1 MPDTYSC
8 LFSEAATREYV
19 QDLLY
24 SAKEAHM
31 NMLRVWG
38 GSHDLMLTKFSTDAY
53 EGRRR
58 KRVKGYFSLRMI
70 GQYWPTAVPSIKAD
84 RLVDLV
90 A

>member
-38 GSHDLMLTKFSTDAY
+38 GSNYKNLTNFTTDAY
-53 EGRRR
+53 EGKRF
-58 KRVKGYFSLRMI
+58 KRVKGYICLLTI
-70 GQYWPTAVPSIKAD
+70 
-84 RLVDLV
+84 
-90 A
+90 

>member
-38 GSHDLMLTKFSTDAY
+38 GSNYKNLTKLSTDAFW
-53 EGRRR
+53 GKRR
-58 KRVKGYFSLRMI
+58 KRVRGILAF
-70 GQYWPTAVPSIKAD
+70 G
-84 RLVDLV
+84 
-90 A
+90 